1 MGKSEAG
8 DDGRDICWK
17 HNEACTGEKTVNPDK
32 RCGINV
38 TVGTN
43 TNCAAETNT
52 SVHSSESGSF
62 VLPDPLFLMELLKF
76 S

>member
-1 MGKSEAG
+1 MTHHSVMTLEIFVENTTKTAGK
-8 DDGRDICWK
+8 
-17 HNEACTGEKTVNPDK
+17 KTVNLDK

-62 VLPDPLFLMELLKF
+62 VLPDPLFLRMEL